1 MPMPKK
7 GKFVTV
13 DGVKTHYYEK
23 GRGKTVILVHG
34 GNFGSAEASGNSWT
48 WSRNF
53 DFLAKKFHVIAVDKL
68 GQGYTGNPLTDG
80 DYTMHA
86 VVQHLGAFL
95 RKMKLENVHLVGHS
109 RGGYVVARLTLEQP
123 DLVTSCTCVDS
134 NTLAPGVGMNEVV
147 LANPPHP
154 ALSRECQRWVLER
167 YSYGHEHIDD
177 DWLDVLVDIG
187 KQPKH
192 REAVAKLEKQKL
204 KTRQFLPNLSADR
217 SDTFARIRD
226 TGMRRPTL
234 IMWGY
239 NDPTALLEQG
249 QRLYDLM
256 ASTERRTY
264 MHILN
269 RAGHF
274 SMREQA
280 DNFNATLSGFIESVA
295 N

>member
-1 MPMPKK
+1 MPMPKR
-7 GKFVTV
+7 GKFTTV

-23 GRGKTVILVHG
+23 GRGPTLVLVHG
-34 GNFGSAEASGNSWT
+34 GNFGSSEASGNSWT

-53 DFLAKKFHVIAVDKL
+53 DYLAKKFHVVAVDKL
-68 GQGYTGNPLTDG
+68 GQGYTGNPKTDA
-80 DYTMHA
+80 DYTMHS
-86 VVQHLGAFL
+86 VVQHLGGFIN
-95 RKMKLENVHLVGHS
+95 KMGLKECHLVGHS
-109 RGGYVVARLTLEQP
+109 RGGYVAARLTLEQP
-123 DLVTSCTCVDS
+123 HLIASCTCVDS

-154 ALSRECQRWVLER
+154 PLSRECQRWVLER

-192 REAVAKLEKQKL
+192 RKAVSKLEVEKL
-204 KTRQFLPNLSADR
+204 KTRQFLPGLSADR
-217 SDTFARIRD
+217 ADTFSRIRD
-226 TGMRRPTL
+226 TGMRRPTMV
-234 IMWGY
+234 MWGY

-249 QRLYDLM
+249 QRLFDLI
-256 ASTERRTY
+256 ASTERRAY

-280 DNFNATLSGFIESVA
+280 DNFNAVLDGFIHSVLP
-295 N
+295 

>member
-1 MPMPKK
+1 MAMPKK

-23 GRGKTVILVHG
+23 GRGKNVVLVHG
-34 GNFGSAEASGNSWT
+34 GNFGSAESSGNSWT

-53 DFLAKKFHVIAVDKL
+53 DTLARKFHVVAVDKL
-68 GQGYTGNPLTDG
+68 GQGYTGNPKRDS

-86 VVQHLGAFL
+86 VVQHLGATL
-95 RKMKLENVHLVGHS
+95 RALKLENTHLVGHS
-109 RGGYVVARLTLEQP
+109 RGGYVTARLTLEQP
-123 DLVTSCTCVDS
+123 DLVESCICVDS

-154 ALSRECQRWVLER
+154 PLSRECQRWVIER
-167 YSYGHEHIDD
+167 YSYGHEHIHD

-187 KQPKH
+187 KQAKT
-192 REAVAKLEKQKL
+192 RQAIDKLEKQKL
-204 KTRQFLPNLSADR
+204 KTQLFLPGLAKDR

-226 TGMRRPTL
+226 TGMRRPTM

-249 QRLYDLM
+249 HRLYDLI
-256 ASTERRTY
+256 ASTERRAY

-269 RAGHF
+269 RSGHF

-280 DNFNATLSGFIESVA
+280 DNFNATLAGFIQSV
-295 N
+295 

>member
-1 MPMPKK
+1 MPMPRK
-7 GKFVTV
+7 GKFITV
-13 DGVKTHYYEK
+13 GGIKTHYYEK
-23 GRGKTVILVHG
+23 GRGPSVVLVHG
-34 GNFGSAEASGNSWT
+34 GNFGSKEASGNSWT

-53 DFLAKKFHVIAVDKL
+53 DYLAKKYHVVAVDKL
-68 GQGYTGNPLTDG
+68 GQGYTDNPKRDS

-95 RKMKLENVHLVGHS
+95 NKLGLEDCHLVGHS
-109 RGGYVVARLTLEQP
+109 RGGYVTARLTLEQP
-123 DLVTSCTCVDS
+123 EIVVSCTCVDS

-147 LANPPHP
+147 LAKPPHP
-154 ALSRECQRWVLER
+154 PLSRECQRWVMER

-187 KQPKH
+187 KKAKH
-192 REAVAKLEKQKL
+192 KKAVSKMEMQKL
-204 KTRQFLPNLSADR
+204 KTRQFLPMLSEDR
-217 SDTFARIRD
+217 AETFARIRD
-226 TGMRRPTL
+226 TGMRRPTM

-249 QRLYDLM
+249 HRLYDLI
-256 ASTERRTY
+256 ASTERRAY

-280 DNFNATLSGFIESVA
+280 ANFHAVLDGFIQGVIE
-295 N
+295 